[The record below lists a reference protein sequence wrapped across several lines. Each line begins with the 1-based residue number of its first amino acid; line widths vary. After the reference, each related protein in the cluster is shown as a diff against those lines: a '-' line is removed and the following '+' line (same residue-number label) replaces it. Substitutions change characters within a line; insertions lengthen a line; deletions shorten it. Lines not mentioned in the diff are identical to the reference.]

1 MYGGRKV
8 ANMDLRQALGMLSKS
23 SPYAVSTAGAEI
35 GNELASVKQYL
46 YVKTDIEQAFEE
58 KLKNI
63 EADEIVFLCGS
74 SGDGKSEILT
84 RYRDKYAG
92 EVDFH
97 LDATHSFEPDMTAV
111 ETLNSV
117 FAKFKSSNK
126 GLVVG
131 INIGMLGNYA
141 REGADEHA
149 AIKESIHSFLEAE
162 EARGKYSFIDFE
174 SFSKFN
180 IASGEVCS
188 DFFSTLLSKIV
199 SDCEHN
205 PYEKYLQEAITQR
218 NDPLLVSNIR
228 QLRDSG
234 VQKTVICLLLT
245 ARIRKDQFIT
255 ARMLLDFIYCILTG
269 PGFLFDNLFNGGD
282 NELLEALS
290 YFDPG
295 VLRNK
300 KLDLFVIHRKLQIQD
315 DDFSKFSEELDQR
328 FDIKGVSDAR
338 SLVRCLYLFKDTD
351 FKHGYI
357 DEYQDAF
364 DESAFHTY
372 KGIWELH
379 KAYDDSPELKEQL
392 KRFYSKIVF
401 ASINMYANRN
411 ATYLAKDQFYISS
424 HGDCDLAADI
434 ELSVSYKDIGLDTDR
449 DISGFKLH
457 LAVNDEPLEQVSMNV
472 NLLEMMMRVVA
483 GFRPNK
489 HDKNS
494 VVLLDEIV
502 NKITEIANASSIL
515 FLYKDRSESPIK
527 VRESQDG
534 EIRVSGF

>member
-1 MYGGRKV
+1 
-8 ANMDLRQALGMLSKS
+8 MDLRQALGMLSKS

-35 GNELASVKQYL
+35 SNELASVKQYL
-46 YVKTDIEQAFEE
+46 YVKTDIELAFEE
-58 KLKNI
+58 KLQSI
-63 EADEIVFLCGS
+63 DADEIVFLCGS

-92 EVDFH
+92 AIDFH

-111 ETLNSV
+111 ETLNSM
-117 FAKFKSSNK
+117 FAEFKSSNN

-131 INIGMLGNYA
+131 VNIGMLGNYA
-141 REGADEHA
+141 REGAEEHD
-149 AIKESIHSFLEAE
+149 AIKEAIHSFLEGE
-162 EARGKYSFIDFE
+162 EVNGKYVFIDFE

-199 SDCEHN
+199 SDSEHN
-205 PYEKYLQEAITQR
+205 PYEEYLQQAIAQR
-218 NDPLLVSNIR
+218 NDAILVSNIR
-228 QLRDSG
+228 QLRDPG
-234 VQKTVICLLLT
+234 VQKTVICLLLS

-269 PGFLFDNLFNGGD
+269 PGYLFDNLFNGGD

-290 YFDPG
+290 YFDPS
-295 VLRNK
+295 VIRNK
-300 KLDLFVIHRKLQIQD
+300 KLDLFVIHRKLQIED
-315 DDFSKFSEELDQR
+315 NDFSKFAEEIDNR
-328 FDIKGVSDAR
+328 FDIKGVTDAQ

-351 FKHGYI
+351 FECTYI
-357 DEYQDAF
+357 KEYQDAF

-372 KGIWELH
+372 KDIWELH
-379 KAYDDSPELKEQL
+379 KQYDDSPELKERL
-392 KRFYSKIVF
+392 KRFYSRIVL

-434 ELSVSYKDIGLDTDR
+434 ELSVSYKDIVQDTEK

-457 LAVNDEPLEQVSMNV
+457 LAVNDEPLEQVFMNA

-515 FLYKDRSESPIK
+515 FLYKDRDKRPIK
-527 VRESQDG
+527 LRESLDG
-534 EIRVSGF
+534 EIRVSNF